1 MNKQSLFLATL
12 LLLCAPGLVTSEV
25 LKCTANDWTQVARA
39 AQDGNAPI
47 LVLYTSD
54 ECPYCDKLKEE
65 VLQPMFRNDPN
76 SHLAVVREVDI
87 NKGGKMT
94 DFDGERIRSRHFK
107 KRYKVFAAPT
117 LLILDA
123 SGTPLS
129 KPFVGY
135 NSKEQY
141 VPMLESALEK
151 SRILLKKPSSLTEDL
166 RLGTSPGQVSHI
178 ITASVL

>member
-1 MNKQSLFLATL
+1 MNMQSLFLATL
-12 LLLCAPGLVTSEV
+12 LLLFAPGFVSSEV
-25 LKCTANDWTQVARA
+25 LKCTANDWTQVAQT

-54 ECPYCDKLKEE
+54 ECPYCERLKEE
-65 VLQPMFRNDPN
+65 VLHPMFRNDPN

-94 DFDGERIRSRHFK
+94 DFDGERIRSRYFK

-123 SGTPLS
+123 TGTPLA
-129 KPFVGY
+129 KPLVGY
-135 NSKEQY
+135 NSKEKY
-141 VPMLESALEK
+141 ASMLESTLEK
-151 SRILLKKPSSLTEDL
+151 SRSLLKRPSSLSGGHKPE
-166 RLGTSPGQVSHI
+166 TSPGQISHSS
-178 ITASVL
+178 TASVP